1 EVPANR
7 NPHLT
12 RNRIGTRKGHL
23 SGVMA
28 FNPEYLA
35 SEEVQVISALDIG
48 ERGGPDPEQ
57 ASP

>member
-1 EVPANR
+1 
-7 NPHLT
+7 
-12 RNRIGTRKGHL
+12 
-23 SGVMA
+23 MA

-35 SEEVQVISALDIG
+35 SEEGQVISALDIG